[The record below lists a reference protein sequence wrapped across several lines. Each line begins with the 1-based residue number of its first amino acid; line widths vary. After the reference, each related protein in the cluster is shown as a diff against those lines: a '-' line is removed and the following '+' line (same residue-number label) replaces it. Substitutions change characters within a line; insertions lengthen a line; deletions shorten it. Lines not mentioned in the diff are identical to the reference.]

1 MSSKVSFTIEED
13 ILLAEFVREHPCLYD
28 LKNANY
34 KDQQIR
40 DNVWKLISNN
50 LNNKSGK

>member
-1 MSSKVSFTIEED
+1 MSSKVPFTIEED
-13 ILLAEFVREHPCLYD
+13 ILLAESVREHPCLYD

-40 DNVWKLISNN
+40 DNVLISNN